1 MVLHSYGVKFGP
13 GLYLGS
19 APVIRRQAQATITLG
34 KNVRIVNELAE
45 NPVGVTHRT
54 VLAADYP
61 GAELRIGNDVGMSGV
76 ILYAWKR
83 IEIRD
88 RVCLGADA
96 SIYDTDS
103 HPLDPKKRWD
113 CDPAAVGVAPVLIE
127 EDVWIGARAMV
138 LKGVTVGACA
148 VVAAGAVVARS
159 VPPGAIVA
167 GVPARVIGWAPGFS
181 GPVS

>member
-19 APVIRRQAQATITLG
+19 APVIRRQPRATITLG

-54 VLAADYP
+54 VLAADSP
-61 GAELRIGNDVGMSGV
+61 GAELCIGDDVGMSGV

-96 SIYDTDS
+96 SIFDTDS
-103 HPLDPKKRWD
+103 HPLDPQKRWD
-113 CDPAAVGVAPVLIE
+113 CDLAAVGVAPVLIE
-127 EDVWIGARAMV
+127 QDVWIGARAMV

-148 VVAAGAVVARS
+148 VVAAGAVVTRS

-181 GPVS
+181 GPVC